1 MAKIKMSPRAKKL
14 YKKIPDHSG
23 VLQVS
28 ETRDFVEF
36 IINRYGDIEVY
47 RVYENGT
54 ITMR

>member
-1 MAKIKMSPRAKKL
+1 MAKVKMSPRAKKF

-36 IINRYGDIEVY
+36 VIDRYGDIEVY

>member
-1 MAKIKMSPRAKKL
+1 MAKVKMSPRAKKF
-14 YKKIPDHSG
+14 YKKIPDHSE

-36 IINRYGDIEVY
+36 VINRYGDIEVY